1 MSGSMA
7 DHCKCVLCSKSLPQA
22 NERYRQWS
30 RNGGVG
36 RTHNGEKIIVDQN
49 KQNDCL
55 VMSANSSSLCIF
67 S

>member
-30 RNGGVG
+30 RNRGAQ
-36 RTHNGEKIIVDQN
+36 HNGKKIIVDQN